1 MEMSDEEFK
10 WHKKGYK
17 KGQADSEMIKD
28 ELFKQVKRKD
38 AEIRW
43 LKAELKRER
52 AISDVLL
59 KKNRSA

>member
-10 WHKKGYK
+10 WSKKGYR
-17 KGQADSEMIKD
+17 KGLAEGERFRD
-28 ELFKQVKRKD
+28 ELYKQVKRKD